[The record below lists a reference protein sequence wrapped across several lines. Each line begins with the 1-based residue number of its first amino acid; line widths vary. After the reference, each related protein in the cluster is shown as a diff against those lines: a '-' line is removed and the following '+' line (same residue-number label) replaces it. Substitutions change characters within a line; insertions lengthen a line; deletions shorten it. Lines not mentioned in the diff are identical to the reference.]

1 LFRRRNKEDAVADL
15 AITYR
20 PVSELKPSDRNART
34 HSRKQIK
41 QIAASIKRF
50 GFTNPI
56 LIDDDDRIIAG
67 HGRVAAAK
75 LLRLTEVPTIRL
87 SHLSAA
93 EKRAYILADNRL
105 AEKAGWDPEI
115 LAIELQELI
124 DLDFQVELTGFE
136 MPDVDIIV
144 EGAGKVK
151 AAGPEDEIPE
161 PSSGATVSQPG
172 DMWVLGGHRL
182 LCADARENAAY
193 VRLLN
198 GEQAQFVFTH
208 PPPNFA
214 MAGEMSPEM
223 FTRFLANVF
232 GHLVTHTTDGS
243 IHQICTSWRHIME
256 IVQAGNETYSELK
269 DLCVWN
275 KKHAQVGSFYRSQ
288 HELVFVWKS
297 GSAKPIHN
305 LKAGR
310 LGRTNV
316 WDYALPGR
324 GVELALHPTL
334 KPVDLVAEAIKD
346 CSQKGGFVLDPFC
359 GSGSVL
365 IAAERTERKARALEI
380 DPTVVDVA
388 VRRWQ
393 TYSGK
398 PAVLAANG
406 ETFAALAK
414 RRAPEPAMV

>member
-1 LFRRRNKEDAVADL
+1 VALELRGRIASGKFRPMRARHRRRIGCRRQGDHPASWRGRRAGRSVGAGARGLLLDYFVCWIISSSRQGGRRGRSRHHL
-15 AITYR
+15 
-20 PVSELKPSDRNART
+20 PSDRNART

-75 LLRLTEVPTIRL
+75 LLRLSEVPTIRL

-115 LAIELQELI
+115 LAIELQGLI

-136 MPDVDIIV
+136 VPDVDIIV

-151 AAGPEDEIPE
+151 AAGPEDDIPA
-161 PSSGATVSQPG
+161 PSPGATVSRPG

-214 MAGEMSPEM
+214 IADAMSPEI

-232 GHLVTHTTDGS
+232 SHLVAHTTDGS
-243 IHQICTSWRHIME
+243 IHQICKGWRHIME
-256 IVQAGNETYSELK
+256 IVQAGNKIYSELE

-275 KKHAQVGSFYRSQ
+275 KKNAQVGSFYRSQ

-297 GSAKPIHN
+297 GSAEPIHN

-316 WDYALPGR
+316 WDYAGAP
-324 GVELALHPTL
+324 
-334 KPVDLVAEAIKD
+334 DVA
-346 CSQKGGFVLDPFC
+346 SGFIFC
-359 GSGSVL
+359 GR
-365 IAAERTERKARALEI
+365 I
-380 DPTVVDVA
+380 
-388 VRRWQ
+388 
-393 TYSGK
+393 
-398 PAVLAANG
+398 
-406 ETFAALAK
+406 
-414 RRAPEPAMV
+414 